1 MRRTFR
7 PVTKIIKIQ
16 REAAVTSAAK
26 AAEEKAALEKNDYFG
41 RFFKDVILN
50 PQVIRGLLFLVGGSS
65 VLYYS
70 KSESNKP
77 KGIKRNEPMGDIVV
91 EKYGERL
98 SKYAT
103 SIEIAAN
110 SRNPENAQNLR
121 EVNELR
127 NQLGMYY
134 NDITAEQLTKIQVA
148 QDRRNRQMKLYAMER
163 NLLNMK
169 MRSSIC
175 TTLDSKNNVVEIE
188 EKDAAAKPETDKVPT
203 EVKQLTVAVDPA
215 DEKLMAEIAS
225 KESRADFNYWARLLN
240 CLTPEQRRKL
250 TAQTASVR
258 KKTESSLLPHTFSLI
273 TQFLSPEVRPHVF
286 VVNFKGTG
294 YLNFIMYPITAHYIL
309 LYPNAITVSGFLH
322 FRKLKT
328 TPLLICSYSHILNL
342 LMFSGDT
349 SASQVVGLTEEITAI
364 VTNARPERGDKVH
377 MQNI

>member
-16 REAAVTSAAK
+16 REAAVSSAAK
-26 AAEEKAALEKNDYFG
+26 AAEEKAALEKNDFFG

-77 KGIKRNEPMGDIVV
+77 KSVKRYEPMGDIVV

-121 EVNELR
+121 ELNELR

-134 NDITAEQLTKIQVA
+134 NDITAEQLAKIQVA

-175 TTLDSKNNVVEIE
+175 TTLDGKNNVVEIE
-188 EKDAAAKPETDKVPT
+188 EKDAAVKPETDKVST

-258 KKTESSLLPHTFSLI
+258 NKTESSLLPHTFSLI

-286 VVNFKGTG
+286 VVNFKGMG
-294 YLNFIMYPITAHYIL
+294 LLYFIINPITSYLIVLHLTVSKFKCCLRMIL
-309 LYPNAITVSGFLH
+309 LFS
-322 FRKLKT
+322 
-328 TPLLICSYSHILNL
+328 LN
-342 LMFSGDT
+342 
-349 SASQVVGLTEEITAI
+349 
-364 VTNARPERGDKVH
+364 
-377 MQNI
+377 